1 VRQRVQI
8 ATTGEVPGA
17 ISCDALVVGAFA
29 GDDGPHIAEGAGI
42 EGTLAEHVREALHQ
56 SGFKGKVGDVSILPT
71 LGASSSRAL
80 AVAGLGP
87 RDSAGPTEVR
97 RAAAIAVRGLS
108 ERSEVASVL
117 HKGIA
122 GGDAASAEGFLLG
135 TYSFDGYKSDPRPSK
150 VQRVLLIDAE
160 DEAVERGTTLADAT
174 AMARDLVNEPP
185 STLTPTVLG
194 ARAREVADTTG
205 LECTVLDKK
214 ELTERGFGGILGVA
228 RGSQEEPR
236 LIRLRYAPEGATGRI
251 ALIGKGVTF
260 DSGGLSL
267 KDNKNM
273 EQMKTDMAGGAA
285 VIGAMSGLSKL
296 NVTAEVIGIV
306 PCVENMPGGSAIKPG
321 DVIRHYGGRTT
332 EVLNTDAE
340 GRLILAD
347 ALALA
352 SEDRPDAI
360 VDLATLTGS
369 IVVALGSKA
378 VGLFSNDDELSRQ
391 LQEAAASAGERVW
404 PMPLYEDYRGELESE
419 VADSKNI
426 GSRWGGAIFGALF
439 LQPFVASGVPWAHL
453 DIAGAARSDRNYDD
467 VSRGGTGVSTRTL
480 MQWLEG
486 RGR

>member
-1 VRQRVQI
+1 VRQRVQV

-17 ISCDALVVGAFA
+17 ISCDALVVGAFV

-56 SGFKGKVGDVSILPT
+56 AGFKGKVGDVSILPT
-71 LGASSSRAL
+71 LGASSSRSI

-117 HKGIA
+117 HNGIA

-150 VQRVLLIDAE
+150 IQRVLLIDA
-160 DEAVERGTTLADAT
+160 DDDAVDRGTAFADAT
-174 AMARDLVNEPP
+174 ATARDLVNEPP
-185 STLTPTVLG
+185 STLTPSVL
-194 ARAREVADTTG
+194 ATRAREVADTTG
-205 LECTVLDKK
+205 LEYTVFDKK
-214 ELTERGFGGILGVA
+214 DLIEREFGGILGVA
-228 RGSQEEPR
+228 RGSEEEPR
-236 LIRLRYAPEGATGRI
+236 LIRLRYAPEGAAGRI

-285 VIGAMSGLSKL
+285 VIGAMSGLHKL
-296 NVTAEVIGIV
+296 NVAAEVIGIV
-306 PCVENMPGGSAIKPG
+306 PCVENMPGGNAIKPG

-347 ALALA
+347 VLALA

-378 VGLFSNDDELSRQ
+378 VGLFSNDDELSRE

-404 PMPLYEDYRGELESE
+404 PMPLYEDYRNELESE

-439 LQPFVASGVPWAHL
+439 LQPFVANDIPWAHL

-467 VSRGGTGVSTRTL
+467 VSRGGTGVATRTL
-480 MQWLEG
+480 MHWLER

>member
-1 VRQRVQI
+1 VRQRVQL

-17 ISCDALVVGAFA
+17 ISCDALVVGAFV
-29 GDDGPHIAEGAGI
+29 GDDGPHIAESAGI
-42 EGTLAEHVREALHQ
+42 EESLAEHVREALHE

-71 LGASSSRAL
+71 LGASSSRSI
-80 AVAGLGP
+80 AVVGLGP

-97 RAAAIAVRGLS
+97 RAAAIAVRSLS

-150 VQRVLLIDAE
+150 IQRVLLIDA
-160 DEAVERGTTLADAT
+160 DDDAVERGTTFADAT
-174 AMARDLVNEPP
+174 ATARDLVNEPP
-185 STLTPTVLG
+185 STLTPTVLA
-194 ARAREVADTTG
+194 ARAREVADLGG
-205 LECTVLDKK
+205 LECTVFDKA
-214 ELTERGFGGILGVA
+214 ELTEREFGGILGVA
-228 RGSQEEPR
+228 RGSEEEPR

-285 VIGAMSGLSKL
+285 VIGAMSALHKL
-296 NVTAEVIGIV
+296 NVAAEVIGIV
-306 PCVENMPGGSAIKPG
+306 PCVENMPSGSAIKPG

-352 SEDRPDAI
+352 CEDQPDAI

-369 IVVALGSKA
+369 IIVALGNKA
-378 VGLFSNDDELSRQ
+378 VGLFSNNDELSRQ
-391 LQEAAASAGERVW
+391 LREAAASAGERVW
-404 PMPLYEDYRGELESE
+404 PMPLYDDYKSELESE

-439 LQPFVASGVPWAHL
+439 LQPFVANDIPWAHL
-453 DIAGAARSDRNYDD
+453 DIAGPARSDRNYDD
-467 VSRGGTGVSTRTL
+467 VSRGGTGVATRTL
-480 MQWLEG
+480 IHWLEG